1 MMNSFMIA
9 LEPVSMAVQD
19 VDFRGRVEP
28 AHKLVNRC
36 MQWCQSQ
43 IRVKAVHS
51 LVVPARPTA
60 GHL

>member
-1 MMNSFMIA
+1 MIA
-9 LEPVSMAVQD
+9 LEPVSMAIQD
-19 VDFRGRVEP
+19 TDFRDRVEP
-28 AHKLVNRC
+28 AHKLVTRC

-51 LVVPARPTA
+51 LVVPARPNA